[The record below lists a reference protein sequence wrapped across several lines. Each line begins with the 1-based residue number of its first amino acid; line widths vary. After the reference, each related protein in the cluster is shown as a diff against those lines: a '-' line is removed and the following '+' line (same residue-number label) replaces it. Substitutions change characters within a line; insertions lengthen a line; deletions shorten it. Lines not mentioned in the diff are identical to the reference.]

1 MVAGFLAGYMEHAS
15 YGEAFRTAV
24 AAGSASA
31 FSEHLATR
39 AEIEQILP
47 LLLDSYP
54 YSFGHVHP
62 SHKSRRAVH
71 RSDMTLLSLRVC
83 LRRLWCKRPR
93 PYSHNLDTVQKQECR
108 HTFLLSD

>member
-1 MVAGFLAGYMEHAS
+1 MQSVQEIPWWQVFLAGYMEHAS

-47 LLLDSYP
+47 LLLDSYQMP
-54 YSFGHVHP
+54 
-62 SHKSRRAVH
+62 KKTII
-71 RSDMTLLSLRVC
+71 ME
-83 LRRLWCKRPR
+83 K
-93 PYSHNLDTVQKQECR
+93 
-108 HTFLLSD
+108 